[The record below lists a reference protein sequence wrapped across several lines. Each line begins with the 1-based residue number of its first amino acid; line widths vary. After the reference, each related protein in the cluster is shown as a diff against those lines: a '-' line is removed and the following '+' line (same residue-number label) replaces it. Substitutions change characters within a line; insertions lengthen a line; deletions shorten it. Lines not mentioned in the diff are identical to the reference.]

1 MLQAGEDHEKE
12 NEDFLGP
19 LKVAEEVEKLT
30 GQVETWES
38 ETTSVLDL
46 LRQQDDVET
55 SVEESLQVR
64 V

>member
-1 MLQAGEDHEKE
+1 M
-12 NEDFLGP
+12 
-19 LKVAEEVEKLT
+19 AEEVEKLT
-30 GQVETWES
+30 GQVETWEA

>member
-1 MLQAGEDHEKE
+1 M
-12 NEDFLGP
+12 
-19 LKVAEEVEKLT
+19 AEEVEKLT